1 MISWFRHDILSYMS
15 WFSTPQNAPTRTDE
29 EILTRSINK
38 PWEFTELVK
47 RYETPFMRKAFGIV
61 YNQQDAEEIVQ
72 DTFTK
77 IYVNANRFV
86 PTEGATFSSW
96 SYRILINTAITY
108 YNKKR
113 RESERVS
120 NIHPDFEGFIK
131 ADDNETVAITK
142 DAVERMLAKLPQ
154 HFAVVLRLHYIE
166 RWPQQAIAK
175 ELGETTGTVKVRVH
189 RAKKALATIA
199 EKDWQDV

>member
-1 MISWFRHDILSYMS
+1 MS
-15 WFSTPQNAPTRTDE
+15 WFSTPKDAPERTDE
-29 EILTRSINK
+29 EILTRSISK
-38 PWEFTELVK
+38 PWEFGELVK
-47 RYETPFMRKAFGIV
+47 RYEAPFMRKALGIV

-77 IYVNANRFV
+77 IYVNANRFI

-96 SYRILINTAITY
+96 AYRILINTAITR

-120 NIHPDFEGFIK
+120 NIHPDFEGLLQ
-131 ADDNETVAITK
+131 ADDGETVTITK

-166 RWPQQAIAK
+166 RWPQQAIAE

-199 EKDWQDV
+199 EKDWLDV